1 MALDIEKIEAIR
13 KRQRQRPYED
23 RLEFKVFLRVLITV
37 CFISVV
43 VGFATDFCDFVGGG
57 AGGAIVAFLFTLW
70 LFGGIGKWVL
80 SLYKKKEEKKEEEVP
95 YDWYDQNR
103 EDKDRCPLP

>member
-1 MALDIEKIEAIR
+1 M
-13 KRQRQRPYED
+13 
-23 RLEFKVFLRVLITV
+23 EFKVFLRALITV

-57 AGGAIVAFLFTLW
+57 AGGAIVAFIFTLG

-80 SLYKKKEEKKEEEVP
+80 SLYRKKPAENKKENRP
-95 YDWYDQNR
+95 DGWYDEN
-103 EDKDRCPLP
+103 